1 MKVLIAVTHLL
12 GSGHLSRALT
22 LGRAFAHG
30 GHKVVVVSG
39 GFDVP
44 QLDTNG
50 VDLRALPP
58 LRSDGTNFTRL
69 LTDIGDVADADYLA
83 TRAEQ
88 MVATLHEVQP
98 DVLITELFPFG
109 RRVLR
114 HEFLALLKAT
124 QTLAK
129 PPQVY
134 CSIRDILAPPSRPE
148 KVEKTDA
155 ILAQFYDGVLVHSDP
170 HTTPLSVSWPV
181 TDALAAKLIYT
192 GYVAPPAAGAH
203 PERLGEGEILVSAG
217 GGTVGTPI
225 FRAAIEAARKITNRQ
240 WRLLVGGSDS
250 AARIAELQ
258 RDAPPENVT
267 LEPARPDFRQ
277 MLHHAAASVSM
288 CGYNTALDL
297 LQAGTP
303 AVMIPFDDGQ
313 EVEQTLR
320 AESLAALPGLTV
332 LRSAHLTAEQLAHSV
347 QSVMTT
353 QTRIGQA
360 VAFDGAVETV
370 RRIEERFEAG
380 R

>member
-22 LGRAFAHG
+22 LGRAFARA
-30 GHKVVVVSG
+30 GHKVVVLSG

-44 QLDTNG
+44 QLDANG

-69 LTDIGDVADADYLA
+69 LTGSGDVADADFLA

-88 MVATLHEVQP
+88 MVATLHELQP

-114 HEFLALLKAT
+114 HEFLALLKAA
-124 QTLAK
+124 QGMAK

-155 ILAQFYDGVLVHSDP
+155 ILAAFYDGVLVHSDP
-170 HTTPLSVSWPV
+170 HTTPLEVSWPV
-181 TDALAAKLIYT
+181 SKALAAKLIYT
-192 GYVAPPAAGAH
+192 GYVAPPTAGPH

-225 FRAAIEAARKITNRQ
+225 FRTAIEAARKITNRR

-258 RDAPPENVT
+258 QDAPPENVI

-320 AESLAALPGLTV
+320 AKSLAALPGLTV
-332 LRSAHLTAEQLAHSV
+332 LRSADLTAEQLTQAV

-353 QTRIGQA
+353 PTRMGQA
-360 VAFDGAVETV
+360 VAFDGAAETV
-370 RRIEERFEAG
+370 RCIEERLEA
-380 R
+380 RR